1 MSGYRFS
8 WVLFVAPLAGLL
20 AGLIW
25 LVHLHFESGQA
36 YPQRSSL
43 RADPLGSKAL
53 HDAYAEVSGLE
64 VSRNFVPFVQLRELP
79 SNATLLLLNLR
90 GGAFHQLAD
99 FDVIVDFV
107 DRGGQ
112 LVIAL
117 NPDAVAYEYLDD
129 EDELRNP
136 EAEVE
141 DGSKRVNPGHTRRPR
156 NKQESIWGGLSLR
169 HGSHAGGKAVRIIDS
184 GSAGGLPVELPW
196 REGGVLVEWD
206 DEFWSPLYQIEDE
219 VVAVERAYGSGRIVV
234 MTDDYLFS
242 NEALLKHRF
251 PALLSWIVGGRAA
264 LIFEETHLGVAEA
277 AGVATLIRRYRL
289 SGFAVAFVGLM
300 ALVVWRG
307 SSPLLPAFDGRGREA
322 IIRAEHS
329 VEAGLSELIQRNV
342 PAAAMPELAFRQW
355 QQAFIRTDAERR
367 KYAGE
372 VEEIEALLRAQAS
385 LPARQRRP
393 QETHL
398 KIKSILNR
406 NQRKRP

>member
-8 WVLFVAPLAGLL
+8 WFLFVAPLAGLL

-25 LVHLHFESGQA
+25 LVHLRFESGQA

-53 HDAYAEVSGLE
+53 HDAYAEVPGLD

-79 SNATLLLLNLR
+79 SNATLLLLNLQ
-90 GGAFHQLAD
+90 GGAFHELAD
-99 FDVIVDFV
+99 FEVIVDFV
-107 DRGGQ
+107 ERGGH

-117 NPDAVAYEYLDD
+117 NPGAIAYEHL
-129 EDELRNP
+129 EDQGETGNS
-136 EAEVE
+136 ETEVE
-141 DGSKRVNPGHTRRPR
+141 DGLKRVKPGHTRRPR
-156 NKQESIWGGLSLR
+156 DEQERFWGELSLR
-169 HGSHAGGKAVRIIDS
+169 HGDHTGGKAVRVTKS
-184 GSAGGLPVELPW
+184 GSSVGLPVELPW

-206 DEFWSPLYQIEDE
+206 DELWDPLYQIDDE
-219 VVAVERAYGSGRIVV
+219 VVAAERAYGSGRIVV

-251 PALLSWIVGGRAA
+251 PVLLSWIVGGQPV
-264 LIFEETHLGVAEA
+264 LVFEETHLGVVEA

-322 IIRAEHS
+322 IVRSEHS

-342 PAAAMPELAFRQW
+342 TAAAMPELAFRQW
-355 QQAFIRTDAERR
+355 QRAFIRTDAERR

-372 VEEIEALLRAQAS
+372 VEEIESLLRAQAG